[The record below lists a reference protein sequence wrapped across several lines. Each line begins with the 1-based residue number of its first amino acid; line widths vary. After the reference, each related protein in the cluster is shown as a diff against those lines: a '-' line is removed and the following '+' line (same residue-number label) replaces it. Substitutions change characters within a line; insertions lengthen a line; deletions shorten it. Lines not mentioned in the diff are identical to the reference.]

1 MVDTPDSFHYIMDI
15 NTTNNFFSPEKFKIF
30 ILTTGSTQDISLPI
44 AASKAGAY
52 GIINLEYSAD
62 IRQALDSLE
71 KVAKLGGPLFG
82 IKISGLDE
90 TLASSLQKTH
100 AVIPPVVILSG
111 PPSGTMTHQ
120 ISAWRS
126 LGSFVIIETINLK
139 EALEA
144 QRSGANGVIA
154 KGNEAGGRVGEETT
168 FILLQRFKNALQCD
182 IYPHG
187 GIGFHTIGACSAA
200 GASGAVLD
208 WPFCLCFESP
218 LDPKIRKFISSS
230 DSLQTRVIR
239 GPEEERIRVL
249 HTPQSTAFKSFEAA
263 AGKTSASKTAKEK
276 AIRNWRKEV
285 QRQTGWSD
293 PEQQLIPMGQD
304 VCFAGSFY
312 RLSTNI
318 KDLIE
323 IIKRN
328 ASTYPAD
335 ASLIRSLC
343 EGGPLAETHNTR
355 FPIVQGPM
363 SWVSDNAEFASVIA
377 DKGALPTIALGQLKG
392 NILKKILKDT
402 RNKLT
407 DKPWG
412 AGVLGF
418 ISPQILNP
426 QLKAIQEIRPPYVLL
441 AGGRPDQ
448 ARSLEEQGIHVYAH
462 VPTTAILR
470 LFYNSGH
477 RRFIFEGNEA
487 GGHVGPY
494 SSFVL
499 WELMTNELLQL
510 VGSDT
515 QEAKSCRVLFAGGI
529 HDRQSASMLEAITT
543 PLTKQG
549 VQIGVVLG
557 TAYLLTHEAVDTGA
571 LSKTY
576 QEVVSGCE
584 DTGLLETGPG
594 HAARCVLTPYYD
606 TFEKEK
612 RRLLESQVAGDRTKK
627 NLERLNLGRL
637 RIAAKGEKS
646 VPGKKGEK
654 DRIRKISSRNQFQEG
669 LYMTGQAAS
678 LRKETLSVEQ
688 LHLEVSGNSRESIHK
703 KNKKPPLP
711 PSLKKRESKD
721 IAIIAVSCFLPGS
734 ASAKAYWKNIC
745 LKKNSLQEIPR
756 ERWDW
761 RLYYSPDRYA
771 RDKIY
776 SKWGG
781 FIDDVLFD
789 SLLYGM
795 PPSSVKSIDP
805 VQLLTLEAVKT
816 ALDDA
821 AYSERKFNRD
831 RTSVIIGTGG
841 GIPDHGMGY
850 TFRSMLPH
858 YLNNNSRSHIPAEDI
873 ISALGHRLPEW
884 TEESFAGFLSNVS
897 PGRVANRFDLGG
909 TNFSVDAACAS
920 SLAAVEVAVR
930 MLQAETCDMAIV
942 GGCDTMMSPFV
953 YLSFS
958 KTQALS
964 PSGLCRPLSSEA
976 DGIIISEGIV
986 TAILKRLSDAERD
999 GDHIYAVIKG
1009 TGSSSDGKAKGITA
1023 PSVKG
1028 QLRALEQAYQNATT
1042 APESID
1048 LIEMHA
1054 TGTLIGDSVEVEALQ
1069 EFFGL
1074 HKGHSCAVGTVKSM
1088 IGHTKSAAGLAS
1100 LVKTALALHY
1110 KILPPTL
1117 GVTKPNP
1124 LLENKESP
1132 FYINT
1137 ETRPWIKRKKHVPR
1151 RAGVS
1156 AFGFG
1161 GTNFHAVLEEYD
1173 RKTTSDHSRVSYI
1186 PREAELFLWKGG
1198 SVQEISDKLQHML
1211 ERPASISPQNFAWY
1225 AGKLAFE
1232 HDHHPGHLCLSIVAR
1247 SPEDL
1252 MTKIRKAESFLISPE
1267 KEILSDPGGIYFTPT
1282 PLLSDKAKLAFLFPG
1297 QGSQYLNMLSPLA
1310 LEFECVRRPFERA
1323 GFLLASILPKLLGDY
1338 VYPQPVFN
1346 DGQQKKL
1353 VSDLK
1358 DTNIAQPALGA
1369 SEWGM
1374 YSLLDHLNIVPD
1386 MMAGHSY
1393 GELPALCAA
1402 GVFDEEELYRLSEI
1416 RARFMAAAG
1425 KENPGSMA
1433 AVTAS
1438 PAQIR
1443 PVIANIKD
1451 VSIANMNAPQQ
1462 TVISGTNEAI
1472 RESLNKL
1479 KKMNI
1484 PTNMIPVSCSF
1495 HTLSMKKARDQY
1507 KKVLSASRMNPPK
1520 LPVYSNLNT
1529 SLYKGTAP
1537 DISYKLAEL
1546 MVNPVRFRQIIETMY
1561 KDGARVFLEV
1571 GPKNILTNLTRDI
1584 LKGKDF
1590 CAIATDHHAKKGNEC
1605 FFHALA
1611 KLASEGAYLSAGFLY
1626 QQTEAPWSDSPQKK
1640 EGKPKKDLWLV
1651 NGYRAIPLSQKDKI
1665 SEKKSPKQPLF
1676 NRLTMGSGN
1685 TEAQDL
1691 IDLLQ
1696 KEKDSGNKGEVLK
1709 KFQKLMNHFL
1719 KVQKEVYQS
1728 YLQSSHNQEHPESR
1742 ESQLE
1747 KEQDSPIPEAGP
1759 DTSQNEFDPGHEDG
1773 HDIHTKVLDI
1783 ICERTGY
1790 PKEMLDLDLDI
1801 EADLGIS
1808 SIKRIEILSGFQQ
1821 KYPHYALTD
1830 EEMERISSLRT
1841 LKDIIHIIQN
1851 KQKKSPAKKKDSP
1864 APQSNEAL
1872 PSKRAAY
1879 RTVPCVLEA
1888 DVVEKTISI
1897 KKNSVWLITDDGRG
1911 IARGLASR
1919 LKNQGYRPVLLSTV
1933 QAPSRS
1939 SIPCFRLSCHE
1950 PEKLDHT
1957 LTHLK
1962 KEIGPPSGLIH
1973 VAPLNKISPFLEMS
1987 NKQWETR
1994 LDQDIKSLF
2003 LLFKAVENDLKN
2015 ASQSGEALV
2024 FGATQMGGTFG
2035 FNHNEIPMFPG
2046 HGGISGFLKSLAHE
2060 YPELRIRCLDFS
2072 PEAPAHKIIDIL
2084 NEELF
2089 KESGPVEIGFSGN
2102 NRMTLGYKKEDLT
2115 DVPEHPLI
2123 ESSSRILILGGA
2135 RGITSILSHHIAKK
2149 YKPTLIIAGRS
2160 PLPSQEDPLFSKLEK
2175 KEEVIRVLIE
2185 KKKSSGSAYKPIDI
2199 EKSYQ
2204 RLMRDREMRK
2214 NLSSLETAGARY
2226 EYHSV
2231 DVRNEKDVSSL
2242 VDHIYKK
2249 FGHLDGVIYGAGII
2263 EDKLCSE
2270 KTYDSFS
2277 RVFDTKAHGAFTL
2290 IRRLRKEDLKFLVF
2304 FSSIAGIFG
2313 NKGQTDYAAAN
2324 EILNKL
2330 ALSLADRWPAR
2341 IISINWGPWESK
2353 GMVSPELKNEFLR
2366 HRIDLIEP
2374 EKALQFMD
2382 YELRSSARKEP
2393 EVIFAAMDW
2402 PTLPKIPAQKKTS
2415 HPDSGRFIQV
2425 NRSFSLDKDIYL
2437 KDHNINGKPVLP
2449 LAFALE
2455 WIQHAVLENWPGHP
2469 YVSFQNFSVKK
2480 GIVFDSL
2487 PKALHLFIRPDNSSP
2502 GKTHKAKVMLSPTQE
2517 SRHYSYQTNV
2527 TILSDPP
2534 FVSGNDHFHLT
2545 SPYKTDLSLKKI
2557 YNSWLFHGPCFHHI
2571 KKIQGINNEGIAG
2584 TIEAVPASS
2593 CLSKGEDNWSV
2604 NPIILDCAL
2613 QFLLIWTRK
2622 IWDTTGYP
2630 MGFQSFDSIKNLSD
2644 EPYDCRI
2651 KVYPEIPGQMLRSDI
2666 TLLDRAK
2673 VPVVSW
2679 KGVEVYCRKD
2689 WNI

>member
-1 MVDTPDSFHYIMDI
+1 MDI
-15 NTTNNFFSPEKFKIF
+15 NTTKDVSSPEKFKIF
-30 ILTTGSTQDISLPI
+30 VLTAGCIQDLSLPI
-44 AASKAGAY
+44 AASKSGAY
-52 GIINLEYSAD
+52 GIINLEYGAD

-71 KVAKLGGPLFG
+71 KIAQFGGPFFG
-82 IKISGLDE
+82 IKISALDE
-90 TLASSLQKTH
+90 TLSASLQKTLP
-100 AVIPPVVILSG
+100 VIPPVVLLSG
-111 PPSGTMTHQ
+111 PPSRTMKRQ
-120 ISAWRS
+120 VAAWRS

-144 QRSGANGVIA
+144 QKSGANGIIA

-168 FILLQRFKNALQCD
+168 FILLQRLKKVMQCD
-182 IYPHG
+182 IYAHG
-187 GIGFHTIGACSAA
+187 GVGFHTIGACSAA

-208 WPFCLCFESP
+208 WPLCLCFESP
-218 LDPKIRKFISSS
+218 LSSKMRKFVSSS
-230 DSLQTRVIR
+230 DSLQTMVIR

-249 HTPQSTAFKSFEAA
+249 HTPQSSAFKSFEAA
-263 AGKTSASKTAKEK
+263 AAKTNTTKTAREK
-276 AIRNWRKEV
+276 ATRDWWKEV
-285 QRQTGWSD
+285 QRRTGWSD

-304 VCFAGSFY
+304 ACFASSFY
-312 RLSTNI
+312 RLSTN
-318 KDLIE
+318 LNNMIE
-323 IIKRN
+323 TLKQN
-328 ASTYPAD
+328 ASAYPAGS
-335 ASLIRSLC
+335 SLIRPLC
-343 EGGPLAETHNTR
+343 EGGPLAEAHNTR

-363 SWVSDNAEFASVIA
+363 SWVSDNPEFASVVA
-377 DKGALPTIALGQLKG
+377 DRGALPTIALGQLKG
-392 NILKKILKDT
+392 NISKKILKET
-402 RNKLT
+402 RNKLV

-412 AGVLGF
+412 AGLLGF

-426 QLKAIQEIRPPYVLL
+426 QLKAIQEIKPPYVLL

-448 ARSLEEQGIHVYAH
+448 AKSLEEKGIHVYAH

-477 RRFIFEGNEA
+477 RNFILEGNEA

-499 WELMTNELLQL
+499 WELMTNELLRL
-510 VGSDT
+510 IGSDAR
-515 QEAKSCRVLFAGGI
+515 EAKSCCVLFAGGI
-529 HDRQSASMLEAITT
+529 HDRLSVSMLEAITT
-543 PLTKQG
+543 PLTKRG
-549 VQIGVVLG
+549 VRIGVVLG
-557 TAYLLTHEAVDTGA
+557 TAYLFTHEAVDTGA

-576 QEVVSGCE
+576 QEVVSGCDE
-584 DTGLLETGPG
+584 TGLLETGPG
-594 HAARCVLTPYYD
+594 HSTRCVLTPYYD

-612 RRLLESQVAGDRTKK
+612 RRLLEGQVPRDRIKK
-627 NLERLNLGRL
+627 NLEYMNLGRL
-637 RIAAKGEKS
+637 RIAAKGEKFI
-646 VPGKKGEK
+646 PGKKGEK
-654 DRIRKISSRNQFQEG
+654 ELIRKLSSKNQFQEG
-669 LYMTGQAAS
+669 LYMIGQAAP
-678 LRKETLSVEQ
+678 LRNETQSVEQ
-688 LHLEVSGNSRESIHK
+688 LHLEVSGHSRGSIHK
-703 KNKKPPLP
+703 KKKKPPLS
-711 PSLKKRESKD
+711 PSLKKRKSND

-734 ASAKAYWKNIC
+734 ANAKAYWKNIC
-745 LKKNSLQEIPR
+745 HKKNSLQEIPK

-761 RLYYSPDRYA
+761 KLYYSPDRYA
-771 RDKIY
+771 KDKIY

-781 FIDDVLFD
+781 FIEDILFD
-789 SLLYGM
+789 PLLYGM
-795 PPSSVKSIDP
+795 PPSSVASIDP
-805 VQLLTLEAVKT
+805 VQLLTLEAVRT

-821 AYSERKFNRD
+821 AYSELKFNRE

-850 TFRSMLPH
+850 SFRSMLPH
-858 YLNNNSRSHIPAEDI
+858 YLNNNNQSGIPAGDI

-884 TEESFAGFLSNVS
+884 TEESFAGFLGNVS

-930 MLQAETCDMAIV
+930 MLQGGTCDMAIV

-986 TAILKRLSDAERD
+986 IAILKRLSDAEKD

-1023 PSVKG
+1023 PSAKG
-1028 QLRALEQAYQNATT
+1028 QIRALEQAYKNAAT
-1042 APESID
+1042 APESIG

-1054 TGTLIGDSVEVEALQ
+1054 TGTLIGDSVEVEALR
-1069 EFFGL
+1069 EFFGF

-1124 LLENKESP
+1124 LLENRGSP

-1137 ETRPWIKRKKHVPR
+1137 ETRPWIKRKKHLPR

-1161 GTNFHAVLEEYD
+1161 GTNFHAVLEEYGPGL
-1173 RKTTSDHSRVSYI
+1173 TTHHRGTSPL
-1186 PREAELFLWKGG
+1186 PREAELFLWKGE
-1198 SVQEISDKLQHML
+1198 SVQEISDKLQHIL
-1211 ERPASISPQNFAWY
+1211 QRPTWISPQNFAWY

-1232 HDHHPGHLCLSIVAR
+1232 HGHHRGHLCLSIAAR

-1252 MTKIRKAESFLISPE
+1252 MIKIRKAKSFLISPE
-1267 KEILSDPGGIYFTPT
+1267 KEILSDPKGIYFTT
-1282 PLLSDKAKLAFLFPG
+1282 RPLLSDKAKLAFLFPG
-1297 QGSQYLNMLSPLA
+1297 QGSQYSNMLSPLA
-1310 LEFECVRRPFERA
+1310 MEFECVRQPFEQA
-1323 GFLLASILPKLLGDY
+1323 GFLLASNLPKLLGDY

-1353 VSDLK
+1353 VSELK

-1374 YSLLDHLNIVPD
+1374 YSLLSHLNIVPD

-1402 GVFDEEELYRLSEI
+1402 GVFDEKELYRLSEI
-1416 RARFMAAAG
+1416 RGRFMAAAG

-1433 AVTAS
+1433 AVMAS
-1438 PAQIR
+1438 SKQVR
-1443 PVIANIKD
+1443 SVIANIKD

-1472 RESLNKL
+1472 RESLNKF

-1484 PTNMIPVSCSF
+1484 PANMIPVSCSF
-1495 HTLSMKKARDQY
+1495 HTSSMKKARDQY
-1507 KKVLSASRMNPPK
+1507 KKVLSDTQMNPPK
-1520 LPVYSNLNT
+1520 IPVYSNLNA
-1529 SLYKGTAP
+1529 SLYKDPAP
-1537 DISYKLAEL
+1537 GLCHKLAEL
-1546 MVNPVRFRQIIETMY
+1546 MVHPVRFQQVIETMY
-1561 KDGARVFLEV
+1561 EDGARIFLEV
-1571 GPKNILTNLTRDI
+1571 GPKNILTNLISDI

-1590 CAIATDHHAKKGNEC
+1590 CAIATDHHAKKGNDC

-1611 KLASEGAYLSAGFLY
+1611 KLASEGAHLSAGFLY
-1626 QQTEAPWSDSPQKK
+1626 QQTEAPWLDSPPKK
-1640 EGKPKKDLWLV
+1640 TEKSKKDLWLV
-1651 NGYRAIPLSQKDKI
+1651 NGYRAARLSQKDKI
-1665 SEKKSPKQPLF
+1665 SEKQSPKQPVF

-1685 TEAQDL
+1685 TEAQEL

-1696 KEKDSGNKGEVLK
+1696 KEKESGNKGDVLK

-1719 KVQKEVYQS
+1719 KVQKEVYQG
-1728 YLQSSHNQEHPESR
+1728 YLQSSRNQEHPEITESR
-1742 ESQLE
+1742 KE
-1747 KEQDSPIPEAGP
+1747 KEQDSAIPEAGP
-1759 DTSQNEFDPGHEDG
+1759 DTNQNEFDPGHEDG
-1773 HDIHTKVLDI
+1773 HDIQTKILDI

-1801 EADLGIS
+1801 EADLGVS
-1808 SIKRIEILSGFQQ
+1808 SIKRIEILSVFQQ

-1830 EEMERISSLRT
+1830 GEMEQISSLRT

-1851 KQKKSPAKKKDSP
+1851 KQKKSPVNKKDTP

-1872 PSKRAAY
+1872 PSKRAANRY
-1879 RTVPCVLEA
+1879 VPCVLEA
-1888 DVVEKTISI
+1888 DVGKKSISI

-1919 LKNQGYRPVLLSTV
+1919 LKNQGFRPVLLSTD
-1933 QAPSRS
+1933 QTLSRS
-1939 SIPCFRLSCHE
+1939 SLPFFRLSCHD
-1950 PEKLDHT
+1950 PEKLDPT
-1957 LTHLK
+1957 VTHLK

-1973 VAPLNKISPFLEMS
+1973 LAPLNKISPFLEMS
-1987 NKQWETR
+1987 SKQWKTR
-1994 LDQDIKSLF
+1994 LERDIKSLF
-2003 LLFKAVENDLKN
+2003 LLFKAVEDDLKN

-2035 FNHNEIPMFPG
+2035 FNHNENPLFPG

-2060 YPELRIRCLDFS
+2060 YPNFRIRCLDFS
-2072 PEAPAHKIIDIL
+2072 PEAPTHRIIDIL
-2084 NEELF
+2084 SEELF
-2089 KESGPVEIGFSGN
+2089 RESGSVEIGFNGN
-2102 NRMTLGYKKEDLT
+2102 KRMTLGYKKEGLT
-2115 DVPEHPLI
+2115 DVPGHPLI
-2123 ESSSRILILGGA
+2123 DSSSHILILGGA
-2135 RGITSILSHHIAKK
+2135 RGITSLLSHHIAKK
-2149 YKPTLIIAGRS
+2149 YRPTLIIAGRS
-2160 PLPSQEDPLFSKLEK
+2160 PLPSQEDPLLLKLKKK
-2175 KEEVIRVLIE
+2175 KEIIQILIE
-2185 KKKSSGSAYKPIDI
+2185 KKKSAGSTYKPIDI

-2204 RLMRDREMRK
+2204 RLMMDREIRK

-2231 DVRNEKDVSSL
+2231 DVRNAKEVISL

-2249 FGHLDGVIYGAGII
+2249 FGRLDGVIYGAGII

-2270 KTYDSFS
+2270 KTYASFS
-2277 RVFDTKAHGAFTL
+2277 RVFDTKAHGSFTL
-2290 IRRLRKEDLKFLVF
+2290 IQRLRKEDLKFLIF

-2313 NKGQTDYAAAN
+2313 NKGQTDYAAGN

-2330 ALSLADRWPAR
+2330 ALSLANEWPAR
-2341 IISINWGPWESK
+2341 VISINWGPWASK

-2366 HRIDLIEP
+2366 HGIDLIDP

-2382 YELRSSARKEP
+2382 SELKSSEHKQP
-2393 EVIFAAMDW
+2393 EVIFAAMDR
-2402 PTLPKIPAQKKTS
+2402 PKLPKVPAQKKTS
-2415 HPDSGRFIQV
+2415 RPASGRFIQV

-2437 KDHNINGKPVLP
+2437 KDHNIKGKPVLP

-2455 WIQHAVLENWPGHP
+2455 WIQHAVLDNYPGYSH
-2469 YVSFQNFSVKK
+2469 VSFQNFSVKK

-2487 PKALHLFIRPDNSSP
+2487 PKTLHLFIHPDNLSP
-2502 GKTHKAKVMLSPTQE
+2502 GKTRKAMAMLSSTQE
-2517 SRHYSYQTNV
+2517 SRQSSYQTNV

-2534 FVSGNDHFHLT
+2534 LISGNDHFHLT
-2545 SPYKTDLSLKKI
+2545 APCKTDLSLKEI

-2571 KKIQGINNEGIAG
+2571 KKIQGINKEGIAG
-2584 TIEAVPASS
+2584 AIEAVPASS
-2593 CLSKGEDNWSV
+2593 CLSKSENKWSV

-2622 IWDTTGYP
+2622 MWDTTGYP
-2630 MGFQSFDSIKNLSD
+2630 MGFQSFDSIKNLSN
-2644 EPYDCRI
+2644 ESYDCRI
-2651 KVYPEIPGQMLRSDI
+2651 KVYPEITGQMLRGDI
-2666 TLLDRAK
+2666 TLLDRSK